1 MPLTEHRLR
10 LGAVA
15 TRQNVLVTVA
25 NQDVFEQQRG
35 RLFGIAYRMLG
46 TATEAEDVVQDAWIR
61 WSGADQQEIN
71 NPAAFLATVVTRL
84 SLTALSSARVRRE
97 SYVGPWLPEPVST
110 ERDPLLGAERSEA
123 LSLAVLLLLERLT
136 PPERGAYVLRE
147 AFQYSF
153 AEIAAVLDVSEANA
167 RQLASR
173 ARKHIEHERQAEVSP
188 AERNRLLAALV
199 AALESGELAALEA
212 LLTEHVV
219 TISDGGGIVSAARKP
234 VFGRDRVASFLAGIL
249 AKFAPDFTA
258 TPVSVNG
265 EIALLGMRDGAVQS
279 VVSVDFSPE
288 GVAQIMI
295 VLNPEKLVLLERH
308 ILGA

>member
-1 MPLTEHRLR
+1 MT
-10 LGAVA
+10 
-15 TRQNVLVTVA
+15 VTD
-25 NQDVFEQQRG
+25 QDVFEHQRG

-46 TATEAEDVVQDAWIR
+46 TATDAEDIVQDAWIR
-61 WSGADQQEIN
+61 WSAVDQQAID
-71 NPAAFLATVVTRL
+71 NPAAFLATIVTRL
-84 SLTALSSARVRRE
+84 SLTALTSARARRE
-97 SYVGPWLPEPVST
+97 TYVGPWLPEPVST
-110 ERDPLLGAERSEA
+110 ENDPLLGAERGEA
-123 LSLAVLLLLERLT
+123 LSLAVLLLLERLS

-153 AEIAAVLDVSEANA
+153 ADIAAVLEVSEANA

-173 ARKHIEHERQAEVSP
+173 ARKNIEQERHAEVSP

-199 AALESGELAALEA
+199 AALQSGELAALEA

-234 VFGRDRVASFLAGIL
+234 VFGRERVATFLTGIL

-258 TPVSVNG
+258 NPVSVNG

-279 VVSVDFSPE
+279 VVSVDFSPQ

-295 VLNPEKLVLLERH
+295 VLNPQKLVWLERH
-308 ILGA
+308 IRGDWSVIAGITPLERTA

>member
-1 MPLTEHRLR
+1 MPLTHCLLR
-10 LGAVA
+10 LGPTA
-15 TRQNVLVTVA
+15 TRQNVLVTLTD
-25 NQDVFEQQRG
+25 QDVFEQQRG

-46 TATEAEDVVQDAWIR
+46 TATDAEDVVQDAWIR
-61 WSGADQQEIN
+61 WSAVDQREID
-71 NPAAFLATVVTRL
+71 NPAAFLATIVTRL
-84 SLTALSSARVRRE
+84 SLTALTSARARRE

-110 ERDPLLGAERSEA
+110 ENDPLLGAERGEA
-123 LSLAVLLLLERLT
+123 LSLAVLLLLERLS

-153 AEIAAVLDVSEANA
+153 SDIAAVLEVSEANA

-173 ARKHIEHERQAEVSP
+173 ARKHIEQERHAEVAP

-199 AALESGELAALEA
+199 AALQSGELAALEA
-212 LLTEHVV
+212 LLAEHVV
-219 TISDGGGIVSAARKP
+219 TISDGGGIVSAARKA
-234 VFGRDRVASFLAGIL
+234 VFGRDRVASFLAGVL

-265 EIALLGMRDGAVQS
+265 EIALLGMRDGAIQS
-279 VVSVDFSPE
+279 VVSLDFSPQ

-295 VLNPEKLVLLERH
+295 VLNPQKLMWLERH
-308 ILGA
+308 IREG

>member
-1 MPLTEHRLR
+1 MPLTHCLLR
-10 LGAVA
+10 LGP
-15 TRQNVLVTVA
+15 TFTGQNVLVTVTD
-25 NQDVFEQQRG
+25 QDVFEQQRG

-46 TATEAEDVVQDAWIR
+46 TATDAEDVVQDAWLR
-61 WSGADQQEIN
+61 WSTFDQQAID

-84 SLTALSSARVRRE
+84 SLTALTSARARRE
-97 SYVGPWLPEPVST
+97 SYVGPWLPEPVPT
-110 ERDPLLGAERSEA
+110 ENDPLLGAERGEA
-123 LSLAVLLLLERLT
+123 LSFAVLLLLERLS

-153 AEIAAVLDVSEANA
+153 AEIAAVLEVSEANA

-173 ARKHIEHERQAEVSP
+173 ARKHIEQERQAEVSP

-219 TISDGGGIVSAARKP
+219 TTSDGGGIVSAARKP

-258 TPVSVNG
+258 TPVSING
-265 EIALLGMRDGAVQS
+265 EIALLGMRDGAIQS
-279 VVSVDFSPE
+279 VVSIDFSPA
-288 GVAQIMI
+288 GVAHIMI
-295 VLNPEKLVLLERH
+295 VLNPEKLVRLERH
-308 ILGA
+308 IPEG